1 MVVIATNCTYS
12 SGEGEREGGGG
23 RGRSEREREGKTYD
37 ITSPVTLQLERFNEC
52 IAIAELRNC

>member
-1 MVVIATNCTYS
+1 M
-12 SGEGEREGGGG
+12 GG
-23 RGRSEREREGKTYD
+23 RERGGRRRRERGRRREGKTYD